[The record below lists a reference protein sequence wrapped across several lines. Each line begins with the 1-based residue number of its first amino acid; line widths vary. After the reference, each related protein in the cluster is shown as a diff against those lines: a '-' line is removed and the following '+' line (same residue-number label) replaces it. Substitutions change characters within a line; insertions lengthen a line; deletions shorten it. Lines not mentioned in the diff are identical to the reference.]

1 MIIGLPVT
9 IENIVQ
15 VLETQKERKLKD
27 ILGKESVLQ
36 QKKKTGSKKY

>member
-27 ILGKESVLQ
+27 IGQRVCLATEEKDRE
-36 QKKKTGSKKY
+36 